1 MVFEVTAPKS
11 NALQLTD
18 GEGREAGS
26 FVGQATRRSIAVLIT
41 GGVLV
46 LTSSFLWSSCSPSI
60 SSANGLEGV
69 GTAHQNDYADTTR

>member
-26 FVGQATRRSIAVLIT
+26 FVGQATRRSVAVLIT

-46 LTSSFLWSSCSPSI
+46 LTFLI
-60 SSANGLEGV
+60 SVVIVFPFHIVSEWLGRRRNGPPE
-69 GTAHQNDYADTTR
+69 